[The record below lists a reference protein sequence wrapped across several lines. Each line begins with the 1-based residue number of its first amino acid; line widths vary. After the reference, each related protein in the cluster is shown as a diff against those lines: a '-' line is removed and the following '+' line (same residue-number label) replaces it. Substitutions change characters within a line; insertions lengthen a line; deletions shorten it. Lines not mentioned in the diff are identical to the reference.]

1 MLLFKKIKLLILSCI
16 VGTGFAGCSSSEELK
31 SDIEDPVEILNFA
44 KTVNKFESLHNNI
57 TTNIKGIL
65 NNQQFDT
72 SIVFDSLYSSEQQK
86 NVLKTTV
93 SISENEDKSFIYF
106 IKEGDI
112 PYRYINK
119 DNNWSKEQLSLEE
132 FNNVLIPFSEPMY
145 FDELIAIGNVFNVIE
160 SDSIYTLKGQV
171 KVSDIEE
178 TLKYIGI
185 LNMLSI
191 INLDLD
197 DIDKEINVDLKLDIE
212 KGTGYLKNF
221 NINVIEEEN
230 ESIAKTIVDLIN
242 LPLDSF
248 KLEIINF
255 EVDLNFDQ
263 ANTVDNIEIPQEIL
277 DIK

>member
-16 VGTGFAGCSSSEELK
+16 VGTGFVGCSSSEELK

-44 KTVNKFESLHNNI
+44 KTVNMFESLHNNI

-160 SDSIYTLKGQV
+160 SNSIYTLKGQV

>member
-16 VGTGFAGCSSSEELK
+16 VGTGFVGCSSSEELK

-145 FDELIAIGNVFNVIE
+145 FDELIAVGNVFNVIE

>member
-16 VGTGFAGCSSSEELK
+16 VGTGFVGCSSSEELK

-44 KTVNKFESLHNNI
+44 KTVNMFESLHNNI

-112 PYRYINK
+112 PYRCINK

-160 SDSIYTLKGQV
+160 SNSIYTLKGQV

-263 ANTVDNIEIPQEIL
+263 ANTVDNIEIPQEMV
-277 DIK
+277 DRK

>member
-16 VGTGFAGCSSSEELK
+16 VGTGFVGCSSSEELK

-44 KTVNKFESLHNNI
+44 KTVNMFESLHNNI